1 MFIGVY
7 RRPIMISSNR
17 LLPLLARRGRPAHLV
32 DLVEVDLAA
41 FVHGLIGKN
50 HRHRIG
56 HADFQIG
63 LGRLTVA
70 AAIEEALQLRVHGI
84 ALLFLHH
91 HAPAG
96 QPAATRV
103 APATNAFFFSAALVV
118 SAASFGGSRY
128 HQAIGGWP
136 SAPTVISTVPSVPIM
151 ISPISAR
158 PALKYGRKLFV
169 LTDE

>member
-1 MFIGVY
+1 LRSVQLAALSGAGALARAEAPASASGSGT
-7 RRPIMISSNR
+7 RRPARARGTAPPRRCQSDYLSQAESHLLLIER
-17 LLPLLARRGRPAHLV
+17 LPLLARRGRPAHLV

-84 ALLFLHH
+84 TLLFLH
-91 HAPAG
+91 
-96 QPAATRV
+96 
-103 APATNAFFFSAALVV
+103 
-118 SAASFGGSRY
+118 
-128 HQAIGGWP
+128 
-136 SAPTVISTVPSVPIM
+136 
-151 ISPISAR
+151 
-158 PALKYGRKLFV
+158 
-169 LTDE
+169 